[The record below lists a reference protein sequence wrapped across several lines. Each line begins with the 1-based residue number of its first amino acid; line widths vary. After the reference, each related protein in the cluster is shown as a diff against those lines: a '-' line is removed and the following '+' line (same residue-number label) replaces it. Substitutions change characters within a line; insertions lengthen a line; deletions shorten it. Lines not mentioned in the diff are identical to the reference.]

1 MVRMFMGRISRSL
14 VIMIAFVP
22 GILHAQTD
30 TSGSSTEARSIL
42 LDPSPIR
49 ITDHF
54 EAPRQPTEIELAIRS
69 IGAEIEQR
77 REAERVRS
85 SLQPFWQASLWK
97 YIPSDPGRTL
107 NSAVVTEDDPF
118 FTPVYLN
125 LSTRLLG
132 SQMEAV
138 EKRGRFLFEH

>member
-1 MVRMFMGRISRSL
+1 MGRLSRSL
-14 VIMIAFVP
+14 VIMIASVP

-30 TSGSSTEARSIL
+30 TNDSSTEARSIL

-69 IGAEIEQR
+69 IGAEIDRR

-85 SLQPFWQASLWK
+85 SLEPFGRPRFGNTSRP
-97 YIPSDPGRTL
+97 IPVAR
-107 NSAVVTEDDPF
+107 
-118 FTPVYLN
+118 
-125 LSTRLLG
+125 
-132 SQMEAV
+132 
-138 EKRGRFLFEH
+138 